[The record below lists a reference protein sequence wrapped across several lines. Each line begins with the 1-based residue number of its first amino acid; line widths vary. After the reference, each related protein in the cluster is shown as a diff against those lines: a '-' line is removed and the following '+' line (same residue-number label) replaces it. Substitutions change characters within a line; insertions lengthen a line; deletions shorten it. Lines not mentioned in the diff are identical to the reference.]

1 MLARKVKHSSFFYLL
16 VTLFSFL
23 LFSFL
28 FIIKGFS
35 LSIIFQTIFISLVSF
50 LSFLLFVRCIHTV
63 GSKIKPVVADDD
75 MVSPVE
81 AAFGLGAV
89 LVMVA
94 ISGYSA
100 IYFEAIL

>member
-1 MLARKVKHSSFFYLL
+1 
-16 VTLFSFL
+16 
-23 LFSFL
+23 
-28 FIIKGFS
+28 
-35 LSIIFQTIFISLVSF
+35 
-50 LSFLLFVRCIHTV
+50 VRYIHTT

-75 MVSPVE
+75 MVSPIE